1 MSRADAA
8 TSGPFR
14 LHQRTRRYQIDLRE
28 RLAVCGCTVTC
39 ISVASVVH
47 FDFVKICTSPYT
59 GTLQVDG
66 GRMEGNG
73 QQQWNQQH
81 QLALGA
87 TLFVVCRSGR
97 VFVCRWVSHVG
108 AHGGGISGV

>member
-1 MSRADAA
+1 MWRADAA

-14 LHQRTRRYQIDLRE
+14 LQQRTRRYQIDLRE
-28 RLAVCGCTVTC
+28 RLAVCGCTVAC
-39 ISVASVVH
+39 ICFALFAYFH
-47 FDFVKICTSPYT
+47 FAQIGTSPCA
-59 GTLQVDG
+59 GTLQAYG

-73 QQQWNQQH
+73 QRKWNQQH
-81 QLALGA
+81 QLALGT